1 MSRDLLCVGT
11 EYGQVRLFKYPC
23 WNPNAQYREYS
34 THVGNV
40 NQICFLPTDLHVVS
54 SGQFDNAVMQWR
66 IVFGRAEETGIRSGY
81 FRRNTIEERNE
92 TRLVRERSS
101 SLGHRRIR
109 GSETPRASED
119 DPFARPISVS
129 PRKTGVENI
138 ADDYPNNATR
148 MGREEINEY
157 LNKSGKGLYPREVA
171 YHKSNEFL
179 DDYAVF
185 TPVTT
190 EQKKKRNR
198 ERTLPYLERK

>member
-1 MSRDLLCVGT
+1 M
-11 EYGQVRLFKYPC
+11 
-23 WNPNAQYREYS
+23 
-34 THVGNV
+34 
-40 NQICFLPTDLHVVS
+40 VS
-54 SGQFDNAVMQWR
+54 AGQFDNAVMQWR

-81 FRRNTIEERNE
+81 FRRNTIEEQNE
-92 TRLVRERSS
+92 TRFFRERSL

-109 GSETPRASED
+109 GSESPRVSED

-129 PRKTGVENI
+129 PRKTGVEKI
-138 ADDYPNNATR
+138 DDDYPNKATR

-157 LNKSGKGLYPREVA
+157 LNRSGKGMYPREVA

-190 EQKKKRNR
+190 EQKKKRNQ